1 MSTIY
6 AQRGRPYLRAG
17 TFPKERDMN
26 KINGYTEEEATGL
39 IEYIYCGRNAGK
51 TLSYL
56 FETYGRAHNRAKGS
70 VRNYYYAF
78 LKNRSDERV
87 QRILAGKNLTAGEIR
102 PFTEEETDEMLRK
115 VLTEKSKGMSV
126 RRAIRNVSHGDE
138 KLMLRMQNKYRNL
151 LKKQP
156 ERVRRAA
163 QEAGIPEEKSFL
175 QRRLEREIDAL
186 YERIAADLK
195 EENARLRAE
204 LEKIRSGKG
213 E

>member
-1 MSTIY
+1 
-6 AQRGRPYLRAG
+6 
-17 TFPKERDMN
+17 MN

-39 IEYIYCGRNAGK
+39 IEYIYTGKNAGK

-56 FETYGRAHNRAKGS
+56 FETYGREHNRAKGS

-78 LKNRSDERV
+78 LRKREDARV
-87 QRILAGKNLTAGEIR
+87 QRILAGKDLKAGEIR

-126 RRAIRNVSHGDE
+126 RRAIQNLSAGDE

-151 LKKQP
+151 VKKQP
-156 ERVRRAA
+156 ERIRRIAR
-163 QEAGIPEEKSFL
+163 EAGLPEEKTFL

-186 YERIAADLK
+186 YERIAAGLK

-204 LEKIRSGKG
+204 LEKLRGGSEEG
-213 E
+213 EKE

>member
-1 MSTIY
+1 
-6 AQRGRPYLRAG
+6 
-17 TFPKERDMN
+17 MN
-26 KINGYTEEEATGL
+26 KINGYTEEEAAGL
-39 IEYIYCGRNAGK
+39 IEYIYTGRNAGK

-56 FETYGRAHNRAKGS
+56 FETYGNAHNRAKGS

-78 LKNRSDERV
+78 LKRRADDRV
-87 QRILAGKNLTAGEIR
+87 QRILAGKDLKAGTIR
-102 PFTEEETDEMLRK
+102 PFTEEEADDMLRR

-126 RRAIRNVSHGDE
+126 RRAIRNLADGDE

-151 LKKQP
+151 VKKQP
-156 ERVRRAA
+156 ERVQRVA
-163 QEAGIPEEKSFL
+163 QEAGLPAEKSFL

-186 YERIAADLK
+186 YERIASDLK

-204 LEKIRSGKG
+204 LEKLRSRLG

>member
-1 MSTIY
+1 
-6 AQRGRPYLRAG
+6 
-17 TFPKERDMN
+17 MN

-39 IEYIYCGRNAGK
+39 IEYIYTGKNAGK

-56 FETYGRAHNRAKGS
+56 FETYGREHNRAKGS

-78 LKNRSDERV
+78 LRKREDARV
-87 QRILAGKNLTAGEIR
+87 QRILAGKDLKAGEIR

-115 VLTEKSKGMSV
+115 VLTEKSKGVSV
-126 RRAIRNVSHGDE
+126 RRAIQNLSAGDE

-151 LKKQP
+151 VKKQP
-156 ERVRRAA
+156 ERIRRIAR
-163 QEAGIPEEKSFL
+163 EAGLPEEKTFL

-186 YERIAADLK
+186 YERIAAGLK

-204 LEKIRSGKG
+204 LEKLRGG
-213 E
+213 EEGEKE

>member
-1 MSTIY
+1 
-6 AQRGRPYLRAG
+6 
-17 TFPKERDMN
+17 MN

-39 IEYIYCGRNAGK
+39 IEYIYTGKNAGK

-56 FETYGRAHNRAKGS
+56 FEMYGREHNRAKGS

-78 LKNRSDERV
+78 LRKREDARV
-87 QRILAGKNLTAGEIR
+87 QRILAGKDLKAGEIR

-126 RRAIRNVSHGDE
+126 RRAIQNLSAGDE

-151 LKKQP
+151 VKKQP
-156 ERVRRAA
+156 ERIRRIAR
-163 QEAGIPEEKSFL
+163 EAGLPEEKTFL

-186 YERIAADLK
+186 YERIAAGLK

-204 LEKIRSGKG
+204 LEKLRGGIGGG
-213 E
+213 EEDEKE

>member
-1 MSTIY
+1 
-6 AQRGRPYLRAG
+6 
-17 TFPKERDMN
+17 MN

-39 IEYIYCGRNAGK
+39 IEYIYTGKNAGK

-78 LKNRSDERV
+78 LKRRGDERV
-87 QRILAGKNLTAGEIR
+87 RRILEGKDLRAGEIR
-102 PFTEEETDEMLRK
+102 PFTEEETDDMLRK

-126 RRAIRNVSHGDE
+126 RKAIRNLSEGDE

-151 LKKQP
+151 VKKQP
-156 ERVRRAA
+156 ERVQRVAR
-163 QEAGIPEEKSFL
+163 EAGLPEEKTFL

-186 YERIAADLK
+186 YERIASDLK
-195 EENARLRAE
+195 EENRRLREE
-204 LEKIRSGKG
+204 LEKLRSGGTPAG
-213 E
+213 EE

>member
-1 MSTIY
+1 
-6 AQRGRPYLRAG
+6 
-17 TFPKERDMN
+17 MN

-39 IEYIYCGRNAGK
+39 IEYIYAGKNAGK

-56 FETYGRAHNRAKGS
+56 FETYGREHNRAKGS

-78 LKNRSDERV
+78 LKKRGDARV
-87 QRILAGKNLTAGEIR
+87 QRILAGKDLKAGEIR
-102 PFTEEETDEMLRK
+102 PFTEEEADEMLKK
-115 VLTEKSKGMSV
+115 VLVEKSKGISV
-126 RRAIRNVSHGDE
+126 RRAIRNLSEGDE

-151 LKKQP
+151 VKKQP
-156 ERVRRAA
+156 ERVRRVAE
-163 QEAGIPEEKSFL
+163 EAGVPAEKTFL

-186 YERIAADLK
+186 YERIACDLK

-204 LEKIRSGKG
+204 LERLRAAADRK